1 MSISVTLLS
10 PTLAA
15 GGAGKGFL
23 SSMEAQVVFE
33 AADSVEDFRAPR
45 ALAAPDL
52 VHSPGHFVPLVA
64 HRVLF
69 SLY

>member
-15 GGAGKGFL
+15 GWAGEGFI

-33 AADSVEDFRAPR
+33 AADSVEDFRASR

-52 VHSPGHFVPLVA
+52 VHSSSQVVPLVA
-64 HRVLF
+64 HRVL
-69 SLY
+69 

>member
-1 MSISVTLLS
+1 MSISVALLS

-15 GGAGKGFL
+15 GGAGEGFI

-33 AADSVEDFRAPR
+33 AADSVEDFRASS

-52 VHSPGHFVPLVA
+52 VHSPSHFVPLVA
-64 HRVLF
+64 HRVL
-69 SLY
+69 

>member
-1 MSISVTLLS
+1 MSVSVALLS

-15 GGAGKGFL
+15 GWAGEGFI

-33 AADSVEDFRAPR
+33 AADSVEDFRASR

-52 VHSPGHFVPLVA
+52 VHSPCQFVSPVA
-64 HRVLF
+64 H
-69 SLY
+69 